1 MACVIVLC
9 WVHLTAQ
16 SRVSRTA
23 GHSLAIAR
31 RLLMIWVF
39 TYVLFIVVLGLTI
52 KFTLILTSIVFFI
65 STLATLHAF
74 EGHGVVQVAIVST
87 LIFPIYALKQFVL
100 GFPDRELLI
109 LAPPP
114 EINTPPKLT
123 ELIGALGV
131 VLSTLKPS
139 GKVEIHGFEHSAT
152 TDDGKLLEP
161 GTRIR
166 VTDVRNVTLIVGAYD
181 PNTA

>member
-1 MACVIVLC
+1 MACVMVLC

-16 SRVSRTA
+16 SRVSRSA
-23 GHSLAIAR
+23 GRSLAIAR

-39 TYVLFIVVLGLTI
+39 TYVLFIVVLGLSI

-65 STLATLHAF
+65 SPLATLHAF
-74 EGHGVVQVAIVST
+74 EVHAVVLIAIVST
-87 LIFPIYALKQFVL
+87 LILPIYALKQFVL

-114 EINTPPKLT
+114 EINTPSELT
-123 ELIGALGV
+123 ELKGAVGV

-139 GKVEIHGFEHSAT
+139 GKVEIHGSEHSAIT
-152 TDDGKLLEP
+152 ADGKLLEP

-166 VTDVRNVTLIVGAYD
+166 VTNVRNATLIVRAYD
-181 PNTA
+181 AYTT